1 MAGGF
6 DRLIPGHGLLDG
18 FKLHDHSGE
27 SLRESVVNVASH
39 PVTLG
44 HHSRLPALGG
54 KTGQLHCQSRLMG
67 ESTGQFDLFLSETLL
82 QSETDADESGNA
94 SGNEHRHKQNC
105 VDTDLPQ
112 MRLETHYGGSQL
124 TVLQN

>member
-1 MAGGF
+1 
-6 DRLIPGHGLLDG
+6 
-18 FKLHDHSGE
+18 
-27 SLRESVVNVASH
+27 
-39 PVTLG
+39 
-44 HHSRLPALGG
+44 
-54 KTGQLHCQSRLMG
+54 MG
-67 ESTGQFDLFLSETLL
+67 ESTGQFDLFLSETSL

-124 TVLQN
+124 TVLQDVVPGCTGAPSDTHPDNGLINVFDDGMETCVQNFPPH